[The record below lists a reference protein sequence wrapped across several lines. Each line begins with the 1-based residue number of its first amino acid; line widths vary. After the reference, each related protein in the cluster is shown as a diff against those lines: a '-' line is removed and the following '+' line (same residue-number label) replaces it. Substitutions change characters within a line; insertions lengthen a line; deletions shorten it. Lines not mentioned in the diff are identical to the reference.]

1 MEVEGIAELPAEA
14 NPLTEGLLFHA
25 LKGTLTSD
33 TQQLITS
40 KQQLEQWEHKRGFY
54 FLLLVSGYKSCPLL
68 SPYMT
73 TSIQLGDLHIDHY
86 SIDHLQQ
93 QAKSR

>member
-1 MEVEGIAELPAEA
+1 MEVEGVAELPAEA

-25 LKGTLTSD
+25 LKGSLTSD

-54 FLLLVSGYKSCPLL
+54 FLLLVSSV
-68 SPYMT
+68 
-73 TSIQLGDLHIDHY
+73 
-86 SIDHLQQ
+86 
-93 QAKSR
+93 